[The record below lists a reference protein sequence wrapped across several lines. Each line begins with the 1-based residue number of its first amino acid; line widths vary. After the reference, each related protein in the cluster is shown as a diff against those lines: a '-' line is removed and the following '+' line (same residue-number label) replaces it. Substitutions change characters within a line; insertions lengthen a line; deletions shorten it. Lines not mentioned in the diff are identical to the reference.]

1 MTKKQDRKIIF
12 MFILIGVILFGI
24 IGFKAYN
31 DFFKDNSVNKKLV
44 SLDLYGYTLS
54 EKDTALYKTNFKDL
68 EKILNETPINY
79 QEYAKN
85 LSKLFIID
93 VFTLNNKMASTDIG
107 GLEFIHKELREN
119 FKENMGATLYKN
131 IKSNLDG
138 NRKQDLPE
146 VASVEVTD
154 VFETKYTYNKTEY
167 ESYLITLKWT
177 YTKENNY
184 QKSIKLTLIKDND
197 ILYIVKGE

>member
-12 MFILIGVILFGI
+12 MFILIGIVLFGI
-24 IGFKAYN
+24 IGFKVYN

-68 EKILNETPINY
+68 EKILNETHINY

-167 ESYLITLKWT
+167 EAYLITLKWT